1 MQSQT
6 FCLLEVETTQ
16 KQDFLFN
23 VLRQL
28 DTSTQS
34 YTNYQSIYMPDKLN
48 FAVVGFNQNSGP
60 NRGVNTGKKHPK
72 GLTCLVISYTI
83 TAAAE
88 PR

>member
-1 MQSQT
+1 MQFPT
-6 FCLLEVETTQ
+6 FCVHEVETTQ

-28 DTSTQS
+28 DTSTQI
-34 YTNYQSIYMPDKLN
+34 YTNYQSVYMPDKLN
-48 FAVVGFNQNSGP
+48 SAVVGFNSNSGP
-60 NRGVNTGKKHPK
+60 NRGGKKHPK

-83 TAAAE
+83 TAAAD